1 MFSCEEI
8 SFSYATPGGMSAV
21 PIVSATDLLPFAR
34 SLFEAAGLPSD
45 EASVVAAALVDA
57 NLCGHDSH
65 GVIRIDQYLA
75 ALRKGHV
82 RAGVPLHIVHE
93 APGVLVADGQWGF
106 GQVQAQRLIERLV
119 P

>member
-8 SFSYATPGGMSAV
+8 SFSYSTPGGMSAV
-21 PIVSATDLLPFAR
+21 PIVSAADLLPFAR

-65 GVIRIDQYLA
+65 GVIRIDQYLT
-75 ALRKGHV
+75 ALRNGQMQT
-82 RAGVPLHIVHE
+82 GVPLLIVHE
-93 APGVLVADGQWGF
+93 APAILVADG
-106 GQVQAQRLIERLV
+106 
-119 P
+119 